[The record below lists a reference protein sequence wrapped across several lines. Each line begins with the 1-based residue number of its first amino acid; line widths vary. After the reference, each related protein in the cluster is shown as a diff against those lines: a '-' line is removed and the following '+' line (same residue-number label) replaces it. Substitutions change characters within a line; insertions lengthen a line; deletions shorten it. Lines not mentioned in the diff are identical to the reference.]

1 MSLHDLALL
10 LIVSKD
16 DGSMNKVKRDEALQI
31 IRTSKTTRV
40 ILISFKAGSTGK
52 QHPLRPSLE
61 THSLVPRIELD
72 VL

>member
-52 QHPLRPSLE
+52 HHPIRPLLE
-61 THSLVPRIELD
+61 THSLVPRFEFD